1 MPKKTLLLPSS
12 SLPYLQNRGPQRPR
26 KTSFLQLQ
34 IHSCLIP
41 LRVKNDRTGK
51 VCYRVTRLDFITA
64 VLLLRGSR
72 GPAAASALRASQ
84 PGFVP
89 ARCGQIAVAFLP
101 FDPPIV
107 AQYWSGNHEP
117 VCLSVCK
124 PQEAAPAKSPKSS
137 ERTKPRCQNN
147 TTPSPPLAGPLSV
160 IITCLFHS
168 PELQQVQ
175 AERALRLAQ
184 G

>member
-64 VLLLRGSR
+64 ELLLRGSQ

-101 FDPPIV
+101 FDPPVV

-137 ERTKPRCQNN
+137 ERTK
-147 TTPSPPLAGPLSV
+147 TTVSKQYNPIPTSSRDLY
-160 IITCLFHS
+160 
-168 PELQQVQ
+168 
-175 AERALRLAQ
+175 R
-184 G
+184 